1 MWEKRR
7 EGERERKKKTRSKK
21 IKLYDSMTRLA

>member
-7 EGERERKKKTRSKK
+7 EGERERKKKIRSKK